1 MTIGA
6 AFGFLGDVIDEVR
19 ERAQDGRDRT
29 AAIQRFS
36 RDLWRALR
44 PSLMPDP
51 RRPGWSE
58 RYLMEACEASVARLA
73 ADPRSEPMA
82 SRTLFSAARSLMRA
96 HDQLLASHIIERH
109 LARARAH
116 FETERDVQGL
126 DGSPRCAALNRKGK
140 PCGREPIWGT
150 PFCVSHTAR

>member
-1 MTIGA
+1 M
-6 AFGFLGDVIDEVR
+6 R
-19 ERAQDGRDRT
+19 
-29 AAIQRFS
+29 RFS
-36 RDLWRALR
+36 GDLWRALR

-58 RYLMEACEASVARLA
+58 RYLLEACEASVARLA
-73 ADPRSEPMA
+73 ADPRSGPIA

-96 HDQLLASHIIERH
+96 QDQLLASHLIDRH

-116 FETERDVQGL
+116 FEVERGAQGV

-140 PCGREPIWGT
+140 PCAREPIWGT
-150 PFCVSHTAR
+150 PFCVSHTARPSAA